1 MGEQSKA
8 RALSVDDYIEAFPPD
23 VQAVLET
30 LRALARRVLP
40 EAEEAISYGIPAYR
54 VGGTDIVYF
63 AGWQRHTSLYPIPAV
78 SEAVELRL
86 KPYRAGRG
94 TLRFGLGEPLP
105 TDLIESIIQLLADQR
120 RPA

>member
-1 MGEQSKA
+1 MT
-8 RALSVDDYIEAFPPD
+8 RATSVDDYIEAFPPH

-30 LRALARRVLP
+30 LRALARRVVP
-40 EAEEAISYGIPAYR
+40 DAEETISYGIPAYR

-63 AGWQRHTSLYPIPAV
+63 AGWRRHTSLYPIPAV
-78 SEAVELRL
+78 GEALEQQL

-94 TLRFGLGEPLP
+94 TLRFRLGEPLP
-105 TDLIESIIQLLADQR
+105 TDLIDSIIQLLAEQR

>member
-1 MGEQSKA
+1 MGDQPA
-8 RALSVDDYIEAFPPD
+8 PRAKTVDDYIQSFPSD
-23 VQAVLET
+23 VQVVLET
-30 LRALARRVLP
+30 LRALALKALP
-40 EAEEAISYGIPAYR
+40 DADEAISYGIPAYR

-78 SEAVELRL
+78 SEALEQEL

-94 TLRFGLGEPLP
+94 TLRFRLGEPLP
-105 TDLIESIIQLLADQR
+105 MDLIESVIELLAQQR

>member
-1 MGEQSKA
+1 M
-8 RALSVDDYIEAFPPD
+8 DDYIEAFPPD

-30 LRALARRVLP
+30 LRALARGVLP
-40 EAEEAISYGIPAYR
+40 DAEEAISYGIPVYR
-54 VGGTDIVYF
+54 VGSTDIVYF

-78 SEAVELRL
+78 SEAVERQL

-94 TLRFGLGEPLP
+94 TLRFRLGNSLP

-120 RPA
+120 RPR